1 MEPLIILHVID
12 SLSTGGAEHQLASH
26 LQHADRTRFRHL
38 VCALSGGVRFTEMLQ
53 ASGVTVFSL
62 ELKRRRDML
71 RGVRRLW
78 RLVREQRPA
87 VIHAT
92 LFRAAVISRTV
103 GQLSGVPVVTSLVSP
118 TYEPEWS
125 ADNPKLQGPRV
136 RLAHLIDRLTA
147 RAWGTQFVAITQAVK
162 DSAVRQLGV
171 SPDRIEV
178 IPRGLAFDR
187 MRQPSDAELAE
198 ARAFLGG
205 PSRYPVILT
214 VGRLVPPKGQRYAIL
229 AMKQVAEAFPHARLV
244 IIGGGRLRAPLE
256 DLIRTQGLGDRV
268 MLAGEHL
275 DVDVLLHAA
284 DLFVFPSLSEGFGV
298 ALLEAL
304 GAGRACVVSRIPA
317 LAEVTN
323 GGRVALLVEPG
334 SPEALAA
341 GMIRLT
347 ADRGLAARL
356 GSEAAAWARAR
367 YDIARSMQ
375 RLEDLYSTLVAHRP
389 TVAGEAEF
397 GSR

>member
-1 MEPLIILHVID
+1 MEPLTVLHVID

-26 LQHADRTRFRHL
+26 LQCADHKRFRHL

-53 ASGVTVFSL
+53 VSGVPVFSL
-62 ELKRRRDML
+62 ELKRRRDMM

-78 RLVREQRPA
+78 GLIREQRPA

-92 LFRAAVISRTV
+92 LFRAAVVSRTV
-103 GQLSGVPVVTSLVSP
+103 GQLTGVPVITSLVSP

-125 ADNPKLQGPRV
+125 ADNPDLQGPGV

-147 RAWGTQFVAITQAVK
+147 RAWGSQFVAITQAVK

-171 SPDRIEV
+171 SPNRIEV

-187 MRQPSDAELAE
+187 MHPPSEGGLAE
-198 ARAFLGG
+198 ARVFLGG
-205 PSRYPVILT
+205 SSRFPVILT
-214 VGRLVPPKGQRYAIL
+214 VGRLVPPKGHRYAIL
-229 AMKQVAEAFPHARLV
+229 AMKRVAEALPQARLV
-244 IIGGGRLRAPLE
+244 IVGEGRLRAPLE
-256 DLIRTQGLGDRV
+256 DLIRTHGLDDRV
-268 MLAGEHL
+268 MLAGERR
-275 DVDVLLHAA
+275 DVDILLHAA

-304 GAGRACVVSRIPA
+304 GAGRACVVSRTPA
-317 LAEVTN
+317 LTEVTN

-341 GMIRLT
+341 GIIRL
-347 ADRGLAARL
+347 AVDRGLAVRMGA
-356 GSEAAAWARAR
+356 EAAAWARAR

-375 RLEDLYSTLVAHRP
+375 SLEELYATLVARRP